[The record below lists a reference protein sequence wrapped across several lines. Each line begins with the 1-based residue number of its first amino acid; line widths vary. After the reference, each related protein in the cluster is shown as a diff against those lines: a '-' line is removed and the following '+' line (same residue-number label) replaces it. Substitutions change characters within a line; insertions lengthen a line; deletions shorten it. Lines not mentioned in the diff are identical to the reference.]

1 MRIATVLTSLGI
13 GGAEKQALAI
23 AERMAARDHEV
34 VVVALMPQLAEE
46 WPTRL
51 PVTHLDI
58 RRSSSSV
65 TAGFL
70 RGRRLLRKFQPDVL
84 HSHSFHANL
93 LTRLLAAGLR
103 RAAVIS
109 TVHNVYEGGRL
120 RMAAYRLT
128 DCRSRN
134 TVAVSRAAAERFVRL
149 KAIPADKC
157 LVRTNGID
165 TAEFAPDA
173 ARRAE
178 TRQAMGVGSAFVWL
192 SAGRVTPAKDF
203 PNLISAFQ
211 LLRGEA
217 PEAELWIAGAA
228 SDAAEFPAGAGEN
241 AHVRRLGLRRDLV
254 ALMDAADGFALGSA
268 WEGMPLVIGEA
279 MAMEKPVAATDAG
292 GVRELMGDAG
302 SVVPTKDP
310 RALAGAMLAVM
321 RRSREERAI
330 AGRAAR
336 ERILREFSID
346 AAADWWEQ
354 LYRKLAGDQCRGV
367 NGH

>member
-1 MRIATVLTSLGI
+1 MRIATVVTSLGI

-23 AERMAARDHEV
+23 AERMAARGHEV
-34 VVVALMPQLAEE
+34 VVVALMRQLAAE
-46 WPTRL
+46 WPTHL
-51 PVTHLDI
+51 PVVRLMM
-58 RRSSSSV
+58 RRSPASAA
-65 TAGFL
+65 AGWL
-70 RGRRLLRKFQPDVL
+70 RGWRCLRGFRPDVL

-93 LTRLLAAGLR
+93 LTRLIAAAMP

-128 DCRSRN
+128 DGCSRR

-149 KAIPADKC
+149 GAIPAEKC

-173 ARRAE
+173 ARRAR
-178 TRQAMGVGSAFVWL
+178 TREAMGAGSRFVWL

-203 PNLISAFQ
+203 PNLIAAFE

-217 PEAELWIAGAA
+217 PETELWIAGAA
-228 SDAAEFPAGAGEN
+228 SETAELPAGATDNG
-241 AHVRRLGLRRDLV
+241 HVRRLGLRRDV
-254 ALMDAADGFALGSA
+254 AALMDAADGFALGSA

-279 MAMEKPVAATDAG
+279 MAMEKPVVATDVG
-292 GVRELMGDAG
+292 GVRELAGDAAA
-302 SVVPTKDP
+302 VVPAKAPD
-310 RALAGAMLAVM
+310 ALAEAMLSVM
-321 RRSREERAI
+321 RRSREERAG

-336 ERILREFSID
+336 QRILREFSIE

-354 LYRKLAGDQCRGV
+354 LYRSLVGDR
-367 NGH
+367 